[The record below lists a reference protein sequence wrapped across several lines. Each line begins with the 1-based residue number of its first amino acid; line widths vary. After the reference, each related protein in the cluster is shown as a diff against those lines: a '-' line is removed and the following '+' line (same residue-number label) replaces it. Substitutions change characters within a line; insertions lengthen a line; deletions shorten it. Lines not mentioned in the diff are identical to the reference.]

1 MYKLLLKSTFI
12 ISISFMPYYAF
23 SQDSSGIEE
32 VIVTA
37 EKREQNLQDV
47 PSSITAISDTEIERA
62 TYQNMFDLQT
72 SVPSLVVGSAG
83 ASRPFLFIRGVGSRK
98 FDPGTE
104 GAVGVFV
111 DEIYNTRFTNSMMDI
126 VDLERV
132 EVLKGPQGTLYGRN
146 TIGGAISL
154 YTKKPTQE
162 TEGKIK
168 IGFGDEGY
176 SKLAATYSGGLTD
189 TMVGRITLSSKTDD
203 GSSEHKA
210 TGKNNGGDSDALR
223 LSLIKEM
230 SNGSELSF
238 TYQDTSY
245 ESEAHLAE
253 AVLECGPTIDPNG
266 SPNFMSVA
274 YFRVGAAGRPQ
285 LAGAGINPT
294 DCYSTGH
301 LLPFF
306 PAGPRAG
313 QVNAA
318 ALPLI
323 GADIVQNLI
332 LADTADGPRIIDND
346 HHGFNDIETSMMS
359 LKYVTDLS
367 DTLTLTGI
375 FSTTDVDNQSSLD
388 FDATS
393 RNSVVNYVDEESDQT
408 STEIRLNYN
417 GDRFNW
423 VGGIYLLDD
432 DIYRNDNFASNI
444 ESTFGIVQIMQM
456 MAGMTPVAS
465 DNTQTS
471 NANVTSEA
479 IYWQGTYAVNDKLNA
494 TLGVRK
500 SDDESDYSIAVGTTS
515 PGIPFVQVPGQWSEV
530 LTFGS
535 TDPKFVLD
543 YTFNNNSM
551 AYISFASGYKSGGF
565 SFATWAES
573 ESRGGFTEEELDSTE
588 IGYKF
593 KSADNRLVANFAY
606 YEYDY
611 TDQQQQIIVVTRS
624 GSLAGKT
631 FNAGQSEMTGWELET
646 KYAITDNTQVDFNYY
661 SADTEFKSFELATTV
676 PPLSFTGNQMNYS
689 PESAYNIA
697 LTTTSNDG
705 SGVLRLAYSF
715 KDEFFM
721 DPSNRYI
728 SVQDRY
734 GLYNMSYTKYLTDNW
749 TVKAFCTNCTDVLYK
764 TQVTTFAVP
773 YGGGGRNYYANG
785 RRVGLEITRN
795 F

>member
-1 MYKLLLKSTFI
+1 MLL
-12 ISISFMPYYAF
+12 
-23 SQDSSGIEE
+23 
-32 VIVTA
+32 
-37 EKREQNLQDV
+37 
-47 PSSITAISDTEIERA
+47 
-62 TYQNMFDLQT
+62 
-72 SVPSLVVGSAG
+72 
-83 ASRPFLFIRGVGSRK
+83 
-98 FDPGTE
+98 
-104 GAVGVFV
+104 
-111 DEIYNTRFTNSMMDI
+111 IY
-126 VDLERV
+126 L
-132 EVLKGPQGTLYGRN
+132 
-146 TIGGAISL
+146 
-154 YTKKPTQE
+154 
-162 TEGKIK
+162 
-168 IGFGDEGY
+168 
-176 SKLAATYSGGLTD
+176 
-189 TMVGRITLSSKTDD
+189 
-203 GSSEHKA
+203 
-210 TGKNNGGDSDALR
+210 
-223 LSLIKEM
+223 
-230 SNGSELSF
+230 
-238 TYQDTSY
+238 
-245 ESEAHLAE
+245 
-253 AVLECGPTIDPNG
+253 
-266 SPNFMSVA
+266 
-274 YFRVGAAGRPQ
+274 
-285 LAGAGINPT
+285 
-294 DCYSTGH
+294 
-301 LLPFF
+301 
-306 PAGPRAG
+306 
-313 QVNAA
+313 
-318 ALPLI
+318 
-323 GADIVQNLI
+323 
-332 LADTADGPRIIDND
+332 
-346 HHGFNDIETSMMS
+346 
-359 LKYVTDLS
+359 
-367 DTLTLTGI
+367 TLTLTGI

-393 RNSVVNYVDEESDQT
+393 RNSVINYVDEESDQT

-611 TDQQQQIIVVTRS
+611 TDQQQQIIVVTQS

-728 SVQDRY
+728 SVQIDMVY
-734 GLYNMSYTKYLTDNW
+734 
-749 TVKAFCTNCTDVLYK
+749 
-764 TQVTTFAVP
+764 
-773 YGGGGRNYYANG
+773 
-785 RRVGLEITRN
+785 IT
-795 F
+795 